1 MNLHEYQ
8 AKRLLAEEGV
18 PVPRAIPA
26 FSVREAVNQAR
37 ELGGPAWVVK
47 AQVHAGGRGKAGGVR
62 MVESIAQVEKAA
74 QELLG
79 KPLVTAQ
86 TGPQGQHVAALL
98 IEEPSRIARELYL
111 ALMVDRGQ
119 ARITF
124 LATQEGGMDIEELAA
139 SRPESLHRV
148 VVEPSTGF
156 LPFQARQLGFQFG
169 LDASQV
175 QQLTR
180 IMQGMYRLAQ
190 RLDALMVEIN
200 PLAITAEGKLLA
212 LDAKVVMDDNAL
224 YRHPESDEL
233 FDSTQQDGREIT
245 ARQFGLNYISL
256 EGNIGCMVN
265 GAGLAMATMDLI
277 KLHGGEP
284 ANFLDVGGGAAA
296 DKVTQAFKLILSDT
310 RVKAIL
316 VNIFGGITRCDLL
329 AEGII
334 QAAAEVGLHLP
345 VVVRLEGTRKEEG
358 MALLRESGLSLIT
371 ADGLTDAAMKAV
383 AAAQG

>member
-62 MVESIAQVEKAA
+62 MVDSIAQVEKAA

-124 LATQEGGMDIEELAA
+124 LATREGGVDIEELAA
-139 SRPESLHRV
+139 SRPEALHRV

-156 LPFQARQLGFQFG
+156 LPFQARQIGFRFG

-200 PLAITAEGKLLA
+200 PLAITAEGRLLA

-296 DKVTQAFKLILSDT
+296 DKVNQAFKLILSDT

>member
-37 ELGGPAWVVK
+37 ELGGPDWVVK

-62 MVESIAQVEKAA
+62 LVHSIAEVEKTA

-79 KPLVTAQ
+79 KRLVTAQ
-86 TGPQGQHVAALL
+86 TGSQGQHVAALL
-98 IEEPSRIARELYL
+98 IEEPSSIARELYL
-111 ALMVDRGQ
+111 ALLVDRGQ
-119 ARITF
+119 ARMTF
-124 LATQEGGMDIEELAA
+124 LATQEGGVDIEELAA
-139 SRPESLHRV
+139 TRPEALIKLV
-148 VVEPSTGF
+148 VDPRSGF
-156 LPFQARQLGFQFG
+156 LPFQARQLGFRFG

-180 IMQGMYRLAQ
+180 IMQGMYRLALK
-190 RLDALMVEIN
+190 LDALMVEIN
-200 PLAITAEGKLLA
+200 PLVVTRDGRLLA
-212 LDAKVVMDDNAL
+212 LDAKLVMDDNAL

-256 EGNIGCMVN
+256 DGNIGCMVN
-265 GAGLAMATMDLI
+265 GAGLAMATMDMI

-334 QAAAEVGLHLP
+334 QAAAEVGIHLP

-358 MALLRESGLSLIT
+358 MALLQESGLSLIT
-371 ADGLTDAAMKAV
+371 ADGLTDAAVKAV

>member
-8 AKRLLAEEGV
+8 AKRLLAEEGI

-62 MVESIAQVEKAA
+62 VVHSIAEVEKTA

-86 TGPQGQHVAALL
+86 TGAQGQHVAALL
-98 IEEPSRIARELYL
+98 IEEPSSIARELYL
-111 ALMVDRGQ
+111 ALMVDRAQ

-139 SRPESLHRV
+139 TRPEALKKLV
-148 VVEPSTGF
+148 VNPSTGF
-156 LPFQARQLGFQFG
+156 LPFQARQLGFEFG
-169 LDASQV
+169 LDTSQV

-190 RLDALMVEIN
+190 KLDALMVEIN
-200 PLAITAEGKLLA
+200 PLAVTSDGRLLA
-212 LDAKVVMDDNAL
+212 LDAKLVMDDNAL

-233 FDSTQQDGREIT
+233 FDSTQQDGREIV

-265 GAGLAMATMDLI
+265 GAGLAMATMDMI

-334 QAAAEVGLHLP
+334 QAAAEVGIHLP

-358 MALLRESGLSLIT
+358 MALLRESGLSLIS
-371 ADGLTDAAMKAV
+371 ADGLTDAAVKAV

>member
-62 MVESIAQVEKAA
+62 VVHSIAEVEKAA

-79 KPLVTAQ
+79 KRLVTAQ
-86 TGPQGQHVAALL
+86 TGAQGQHVAALL
-98 IEEPSRIARELYL
+98 IEEPSSIASELYL

-139 SRPESLHRV
+139 TRPEALKKLV
-148 VVEPSTGF
+148 VNPSTGF
-156 LPFQARQLGFQFG
+156 LPFQARQLGFQLG
-169 LDASQV
+169 LDISQV

-190 RLDALMVEIN
+190 KLDALMVEIN
-200 PLAITAEGKLLA
+200 PLAVTSDGRLLA
-212 LDAKVVMDDNAL
+212 LDAKLVMDDNAL

-265 GAGLAMATMDLI
+265 GAGLAMATMDMI

-334 QAAAEVGLHLP
+334 QAAAEVGIHLP

-358 MALLRESGLSLIT
+358 MALLRESGLSLIS
-371 ADGLTDAAMKAV
+371 ADGLTDAAVKAV

>member
-62 MVESIAQVEKAA
+62 VVNSIAQVEKTA

-79 KPLVTAQ
+79 KPLVTVQ

-98 IEEPSRIARELYL
+98 IEEPSQIARELYL

-124 LATQEGGMDIEELAA
+124 LATQEGGVDIEDLAA
-139 SRPESLHRV
+139 SRPEALHRV
-148 VVEPSTGF
+148 VVEPRTGF

-200 PLAITAEGKLLA
+200 PLAITTDGKLLA

-310 RVKAIL
+310 RVKTIL

-329 AEGII
+329 AQGII
-334 QAAAEVGLHLP
+334 QAAAEVGIHLP
-345 VVVRLEGTRKEEG
+345 VVVRLEGTKKEEG
-358 MALLRESGLSLIT
+358 MALLRDSGLSLIT

>member
-62 MVESIAQVEKAA
+62 MVDSIAQVEKAA

-124 LATQEGGMDIEELAA
+124 LATREGGVDIEELAA
-139 SRPESLHRV
+139 SRPEALHRV

-156 LPFQARQLGFQFG
+156 LPFQARQIGFRFG

-200 PLAITAEGKLLA
+200 PLAITAEGRLLA

-296 DKVTQAFKLILSDT
+296 DKVNQAFKLILSDS

>member
-1 MNLHEYQ
+1 
-8 AKRLLAEEGV
+8 
-18 PVPRAIPA
+18 
-26 FSVREAVNQAR
+26 
-37 ELGGPAWVVK
+37 
-47 AQVHAGGRGKAGGVR
+47 
-62 MVESIAQVEKAA
+62 
-74 QELLG
+74 
-79 KPLVTAQ
+79 
-86 TGPQGQHVAALL
+86 
-98 IEEPSRIARELYL
+98 
-111 ALMVDRGQ
+111 
-119 ARITF
+119 
-124 LATQEGGMDIEELAA
+124 LAA
-139 SRPESLHRV
+139 SRPEALHRV

-200 PLAITAEGKLLA
+200 PLAITTEGKLLA

-296 DKVTQAFKLILSDT
+296 DKVTQAFKLILSDI

-334 QAAAEVGLHLP
+334 QAAAEVGIHLP
-345 VVVRLEGTRKEEG
+345 VVVRLEGTKKEEG
-358 MALLRESGLSLIT
+358 MALLRDSGLSLIT

>member
-98 IEEPSRIARELYL
+98 IEEPSRIVRELYL

-139 SRPESLHRV
+139 SRPEALHRV

-190 RLDALMVEIN
+190 RLDTLMVEIN